1 MSNSCHMQY
10 GHALRWAWGCLMRSS
25 LILGER
31 GREGGREAEGEERQ
45 KEREKEQSREER
57 SKSQTKQQWLT
68 LGKCISL
75 FNLATIY
82 FQSSY
87 SIFFFLEVLVCVCV
101 LVMGSEQ
108 KTFLALLDSQCSFLT
123 SSC

>member
-1 MSNSCHMQY
+1 M
-10 GHALRWAWGCLMRSS
+10 G
-25 LILGER
+25 LGLPDEKQPDT
-31 GREGGREAEGEERQ
+31 GRERQGGREAEGEERQ

-82 FQSSY
+82 FPVQLFY
-87 SIFFFLEVLVCVCV
+87 FFLFGSFGVRVCV

-108 KTFLALLDSQCSFLT
+108 KTFLALLDSQCGFLT